1 MGVLPFVLEHS
12 VCTAQVASENVVA
25 GLLYLV
31 AMAVAA
37 GMTQVCT
44 IKCIRQLL
52 TIVCTINSTPRQA
65 IQPRVLQVSSAVG
78 AAGTV
83 VVVAGLCSMEL
94 ILFVIVNRNGQ
105 LAGVDRLKEEEM
117 DDSETWQK
125 EDLEPSESDD
135 ANSLMD

>member
-37 GMTQVCT
+37 GMTQA
-44 IKCIRQLL
+44 LL
-52 TIVCTINSTPRQA
+52 NSTPRQA
-65 IQPRVLQVSSAVG
+65 IQQRVLQVSSAVG

-83 VVVAGLCSMEL
+83 VVVVGLCSIEL

>member
-37 GMTQVCT
+37 GMTQA
-44 IKCIRQLL
+44 LL
-52 TIVCTINSTPRQA
+52 NSTPRQA
-65 IQPRVLQVSSAVG
+65 IQQRVLQVSSAVG

-83 VVVAGLCSMEL
+83 VVVVGLCSIEL

-105 LAGVDRLKEEEM
+105 LAGVDQLKEDM